1 MQMRCYRCGMSFA
14 VKKEEVAFAL
24 AALEEEGGNHYDAHC
39 PRCRTANSVSIEQL
53 RKAAPRPSEPES
65 KPASDAPKD
74 DAPKA
79 DSA

>member
-53 RKAAPRPSEPES
+53 RKAAPRPAGTKSDKAAPAPEEE
-65 KPASDAPKD
+65 AQETETE
-74 DAPKA
+74 
-79 DSA
+79 

>member
-24 AALEEEGGNHYDAHC
+24 AALEEAGGNHYDAHC

-53 RKAAPRPSEPES
+53 RKAAPRPPDAQTEKGPISPDDDTQEPG
-65 KPASDAPKD
+65 AG
-74 DAPKA
+74 
-79 DSA
+79 

>member
-1 MQMRCYRCGMSFA
+1 MSFA

-39 PRCRTANSVSIEQL
+39 PRCGTANSVSIEQL
-53 RKAAPRPSEPES
+53 RKAAPRPSETES
-65 KPASDAPKD
+65 KKESDAPKD
-74 DAPKA
+74 DTPEA

>member
-53 RKAAPRPSEPES
+53 RKAAPRSSEPES
-65 KPASDAPKD
+65 KQGSDAPQD
-74 DAPKA
+74 DAPEA

>member
-53 RKAAPRPSEPES
+53 RKAAPRPAQAES
-65 KPASDAPKD
+65 KKGSPTTEAGPTEEDA
-74 DAPKA
+74 A
-79 DSA
+79 

>member
-53 RKAAPRPSEPES
+53 RKAAPRPAETESDKAAPAPEEE
-65 KPASDAPKD
+65 AQETETE
-74 DAPKA
+74 
-79 DSA
+79 

>member
-14 VKKEEVAFAL
+14 VKKEEIAFAL

-53 RKAAPRPSEPES
+53 RKAAPRAPEGEPNKDETPSQGD
-65 KPASDAPKD
+65 ASDTP
-74 DAPKA
+74 
-79 DSA
+79 S